1 MSRRSL
7 AGPAAAAA
15 LALVVLGV
23 SWAGLTEEVGAGHVL
38 ALCAV
43 AALPAIAATA
53 PRARVALIALAGLA
67 ATALALGLAL
77 RRSPLALLALD
88 GEAWGE
94 ARMILPRGLR
104 DGSDTSLPVSP
115 AEHPELA
122 ALLDVALVALAA
134 TAAWQ
139 ILARRRPVA
148 GLVAVGVGL
157 AYRWTVEPPG
167 EPVLAGAVALAALAG
182 VLALGSWEG
191 GGAGRAARRAGGAVA
206 LGGVA
211 VAVAAGLGA
220 GPAQAGDAWWSW
232 KDWEIGGSGDGSG
245 AALDLRQ
252 RYGKLDWPETP
263 RVAITVESERP
274 LPLRA
279 VSLDEFD
286 GIAFALAAPSAAGA
300 ARRLPV
306 VDGGIDVEAG
316 DDPDEEVFAQ
326 RITFVGATSQ
336 VLLASGRPRRVSG
349 PFSGSADLVGGA
361 IRLQEPLEPGDR
373 YSVRTAVPTPAPAD
387 LVAASGYDPAE
398 VPEGATRLRPGF
410 WERPVDLP
418 LWGAGDP
425 APDDAL
431 LGPYARVR
439 DLARSVA
446 GDAQTPYAAVN
457 RIESHLRRGYVY
469 DEQPPYPTSL
479 PDDWSAGLPE
489 GQPPLVDFLFGSR
502 RGFCQHFAGS
512 MAVMLRSLGIPARI
526 AVGYTGGR
534 FDGDR
539 DAWVVLDRDAHSWV
553 EVWFPGH
560 GWLAF
565 DPTPGRAAPNP
576 ASVSSPDYAPS
587 AFEIDLGGLEG
598 AAVAPPEPDPAAPE
612 PEPAPEAEGEEA
624 APASAATGDGGGPPW
639 QWALLALALPAAA
652 APVARGARRARGRRR
667 GDERARVAAAAR
679 EFEASLRSLGWAPSP
694 AGSPSERAAAVR
706 SRTGVDP
713 TPLYRRASQARYGPG
728 PLPAGAA
735 AAAWRELAR
744 LRRAVR
750 RRAPLR
756 RRVRAALGLGRP
768 VRGTVSP

>member
-1 MSRRSL
+1 VSPKSL

-15 LALVVLGV
+15 LASLVLGV
-23 SWAGLTEEVGAGHVL
+23 AWAGLFEDVGAGHVA

-43 AALPAIAATA
+43 AALPAVAATA

-67 ATALALGLAL
+67 ASALALGLAL
-77 RRSPLALLALD
+77 RRSPLALLTLD

-104 DGSDTSLPVSP
+104 DGSDTGLPASP
-115 AEHPELA
+115 AEHPELI
-122 ALLDVALVALAA
+122 ALLDLALVALAA

-139 ILARRRPVA
+139 ILVRRRPVA

-157 AYRWTVEPPG
+157 AYRWTVEPPAD
-167 EPVLAGAVALAALAG
+167 PVLAGAIALAALAA

-191 GGAGRAARRAGGAVA
+191 GGAGRAARRAGGALA

-232 KDWEIGGSGDGSG
+232 KDWDIGGSGEGSG

-263 RVAITVESERP
+263 RVAMTVESDRP

-286 GIAFALAAPSAAGA
+286 GIAFALADPSSAGPG
-300 ARRLPV
+300 RRLPV
-306 VDGGIDVEAG
+306 IDGGIDLEVG
-316 DDPDEEVFAQ
+316 DDPDGEVFAQ
-326 RITFVGATSQ
+326 RITFVGASSQ
-336 VLLASGRPRRVSG
+336 VLLASGRPQRVSG
-349 PFSGSADLVGGA
+349 PFTGSADLVGGA
-361 IRLQEPLEPGDR
+361 IRLEQPLGPGDR
-373 YSVRTAVPTPAPAD
+373 YSVRTAVPKPAPAD
-387 LVAASGYDPAE
+387 LVADSGYDPAQ

-410 WERPVDLP
+410 WERAVDIP
-418 LWGAGDP
+418 LWGSGDA
-425 APDDAL
+425 APDGAL
-431 LGPYARVR
+431 LGSYARVR

-469 DEQPPYPTSL
+469 DERPPYPTSL

-512 MAVMLRSLGIPARI
+512 MAVMLRSIGIPARV

-534 FDGDR
+534 FDRDR

-587 AFEIDLGGLEG
+587 AFDIDLGGLEDT
-598 AAVAPPEPDPAAPE
+598 AVAPPEPDPATPRPESE
-612 PEPAPEAEGEEA
+612 PEADGGEAEPAGA
-624 APASAATGDGGGPPW
+624 AAGGGGGPPW
-639 QWALLALALPAAA
+639 QWALLALALPAAV
-652 APVARGARRARGRRR
+652 APVARGMRRARGRRR
-667 GDERARVAAAAR
+667 GDERARVTAAAR

-694 AGSPSERAAAVR
+694 AGSASERAAAVR

-713 TPLYRRASQARYGPG
+713 TALYRRASQARYAPG
-728 PLPAGAA
+728 PLPPGAA
-735 AAAWRELAR
+735 AGAWRELAR

-750 RRAPLR
+750 RRAPVG

-768 VRGTVSP
+768 PRGTVFP